1 MNPRKATGV
10 DGVPAWLLKRFHE
23 ELAPVVHDIICAS
36 IVQSK
41 YPTSYKH
48 ALVSPVPKVD
58 NPTDINNDFRQIS
71 VLPQVAKVLERIQLK
86 LNLKDLSLNAS
97 QHAFTADRST
107 MTALA
112 SITQDWYNATDS
124 GSLYNGVHVVY
135 VDFRKAFDLVDHGV
149 LLTKLAGMGITKSFW
164 KWTQSYLSGRTQQV
178 KLPGVLSR
186 HGEVIAGVPQGGVI
200 SPTLFNVH
208 VNDIEDCIPWGIP
221 VSTCKYA
228 DDCTL
233 YELVFKDSVSQ
244 MQDAVT
250 HLERWAVQNKMELNA
265 KKTKDMWITF
275 KKSCPIPAPINI
287 GPTELER
294 VSEFKLLGVYVQNDL
309 KWNTHV
315 SSIVSKAC
323 KRIHYLRVCRTAH
336 LPRDIGLTTYITKIR
351 PVLEY
356 ASPVWGGLPI
366 YLEEDLQRVQ
376 NRCLNVIGLPR
387 DTVESLVTRRQNL
400 TRKEFKHILE
410 SEAHPCKRFL
420 EKPVDHGHNLRS
432 CKTNPAH
439 LRIPVSRTVRH
450 KQSFISRGATLNLI

>member
-1 MNPRKATGV
+1 
-10 DGVPAWLLKRFHE
+10 
-23 ELAPVVHDIICAS
+23 
-36 IVQSK
+36 
-41 YPTSYKH
+41 
-48 ALVSPVPKVD
+48 
-58 NPTDINNDFRQIS
+58 
-71 VLPQVAKVLERIQLK
+71 
-86 LNLKDLSLNAS
+86 
-97 QHAFTADRST
+97 
-107 MTALA
+107 
-112 SITQDWYNATDS
+112 
-124 GSLYNGVHVVY
+124 
-135 VDFRKAFDLVDHGV
+135 
-149 LLTKLAGMGITKSFW
+149 MGITKSFW

-208 VNDIEDCIPWGIP
+208 VNDIEDCIPRGIP

-265 KKTKDMWITF
+265 KKTTDMWITF
-275 KKSCPIPAPINI
+275 KKSSKFP
-287 GPTELER
+287 
-294 VSEFKLLGVYVQNDL
+294 FLLILGLLNWRGFQSLNYWVYMYR
-309 KWNTHV
+309 TISSGIHV
-315 SSIVSKAC
+315 SRAC

-366 YLEEDLQRVQ
+366 CFEDLQRVQ

-387 DTVESLVTRRQNL
+387 DTVESLVTRR
-400 TRKEFKHILE
+400 ILE

-439 LRIPVSRTVRH
+439 LRIPVSHTVRH
-450 KQSFISRGATLNLI
+450 KQSFIPRGAKLNLI